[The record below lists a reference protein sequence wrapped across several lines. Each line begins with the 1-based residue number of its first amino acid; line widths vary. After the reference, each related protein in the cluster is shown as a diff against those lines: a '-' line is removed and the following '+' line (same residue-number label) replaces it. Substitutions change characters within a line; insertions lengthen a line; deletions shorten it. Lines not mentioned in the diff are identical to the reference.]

1 MAIVVNLE
9 EQLKVLK
16 MTSKQLC
23 EKVGITE
30 ANMSILRS
38 GKAKGVRFSTLN
50 RICFYLQCDVGD
62 ILHFDGREENNEE
75 TDTAL
80 G

>member
-1 MAIVVNLE
+1 MGIRINLDE
-9 EQLKVLK
+9 ILKERG

-30 ANMSILRS
+30 ANMSVLRS
-38 GKAKGVRFSTLN
+38 GKAKGVRFHTLN
-50 RICFYLQCDVGD
+50 RICYYLDCNVGD
-62 ILHFDGREENNEE
+62 ILFFDGELDEEDGNEE
-75 TDTAL
+75 

>member
-1 MAIVVNLE
+1 ME
-9 EQLKVLK
+9 EQLKK
-16 MTSKQLC
+16 HQMTSKQLC

-62 ILHFDGREENNEE
+62 ILHFNGEEENNEE

-80 G
+80 N

>member
-1 MAIVVNLE
+1 MGIRINLDE
-9 EQLKVLK
+9 LLKDRG

-30 ANMSILRS
+30 ANMSVLRS
-38 GKAKGVRFSTLN
+38 GKAKGVRFHTLN
-50 RICFYLQCDVGD
+50 RICYYLQCDVGD
-62 ILHFDGREENNEE
+62 ILFFDGELDEEDGNEE
-75 TDTAL
+75 